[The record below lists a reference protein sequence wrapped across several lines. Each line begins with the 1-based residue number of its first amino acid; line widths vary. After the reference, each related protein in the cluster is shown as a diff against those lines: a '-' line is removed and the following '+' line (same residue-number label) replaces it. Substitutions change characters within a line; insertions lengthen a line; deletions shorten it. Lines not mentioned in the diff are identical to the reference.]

1 MGTEWAGGDTTTR
14 AQSEEREER
23 LGATWLGAFKGGA
36 HEWVARS
43 DACYEA
49 VRSRRG
55 ARA

>member
-1 MGTEWAGGDTTTR
+1 VGTEWAGGDTTTR